1 MNLNQ
6 NMYIL
11 FILLFPF
18 LGFLVNGSIACQ
30 KSRGHG
36 FFGTSFVSLTACLMP
51 LASLALSVWAFVTLK
66 SQNIPMLQLPD
77 LLSWMVTENFAVS
90 FGFMIDHLS
99 SLMLLIVT
107 GVGTLIHFYSIGYMK
122 DDEAY
127 ARYMAYLNLFL
138 FFMLILIL
146 ADSLPLLFVGWEGVG
161 LCSYLL
167 IGFWFTDREKAQ
179 AGKKAFIVNRIG
191 DCGFLLGMFAIVA
204 LFIENPVL
212 QFATDNAQY
221 LNFAFLS
228 TYSNLLTPAV
238 TLITLFLFMGATGKS
253 AQIPLYVWLP
263 DAMAGPTPVSALIHA
278 ATMVTAGIYM
288 IARLSFLFVMAPL
301 TMNLIATI
309 GAATA
314 IFAAV
319 IALTQYDIKKV
330 LAYSTVSQLGYMFL
344 ALGVGAFSSA
354 IFHVLTHAFFK
365 ACLFLGAGSVIHAL
379 HHEQDIRNM
388 GGLFKKMPVTA
399 ITFLI
404 CTLAISGI
412 PPLSGF
418 FSKDEILYMTFAS
431 HKNAL
436 YIIGLVT
443 AGLTAFY
450 MMRVFMYTFWG
461 ETRYHEPNHIHESPK
476 IMTVPL
482 VILSFFAVVAG
493 FWGLPHIFGH
503 SWLGD
508 WLAFLGQNT
517 PHELS
522 GFLQEG
528 HLMLIS
534 TAAAAGFS
542 LLSFFLY
549 KKNLNF
555 TKPFKHKIK
564 LIYEFTFNKFK
575 IDEVYDF
582 LIVKPIH
589 KVSDL
594 VLFKTV
600 DIKFIDG
607 WLVNGWAFASR
618 IAGQSLALLQSGL
631 VGHYVFYLLV
641 GVCLVL
647 AFVVLT

>member
-18 LGFLVNGSIACQ
+18 FGFLVNGSIAWQ
-30 KSRGHG
+30 KSRGRG

-51 LASLALSVWAFVTLK
+51 LASLALSVWAFVTLR

-77 LLSWMVTENFAVS
+77 LLSWIVTENFAVS
-90 FGFMIDHLS
+90 FGFVIDHLS

-107 GVGTLIHFYSIGYMK
+107 GVGSLIHFYSIGYMK

-138 FFMLILIL
+138 FFMLVLIL

-167 IGFWFTDREKAQ
+167 IGFWFTDREKAK

-204 LFIENPVL
+204 LFMENPVL

-399 ITFLI
+399 MTFLI

-461 ETRYHEPNHIHESPK
+461 ETRYPEPDHIHESPK

-482 VILSFFAVVAG
+482 VILSFFAVIAG
-493 FWGLPHIFGH
+493 FWGLPHIFGP
-503 SWLGD
+503 SWIGE
-508 WLAFLGQNT
+508 WLTFLGQNT
-517 PHELS
+517 PHELP
-522 GFLQEG
+522 GVLQEG
-528 HLMLIS
+528 HLMVIS
-534 TAAAAGFS
+534 TAVAAGFS

-555 TKPFKHKIK
+555 TKTFKHKIK
-564 LIYEFTFNKFK
+564 LVYELTFNKFK

-582 LIVKPIH
+582 LLVKPIH
-589 KVSDL
+589 KISDL

-600 DIKFIDG
+600 DVKFIDG

-641 GVCLVL
+641 GACLLL
-647 AFVVLT
+647 AFMVLT